1 MASLRC
7 SRRKSTSGGNIV
19 ACLVVSRCHGGFC
32 ASTGAG
38 QNCTTRLASHPQ
50 AGSRARQC
58 SDKID
63 PGLDG
68 LRRPRLNNVAF
79 GSTTRNW
86 RLQRCPKAF
95 VVMPK
100 PKDERVNL
108 SNRKMTGRS
117 KSAIL
122 FAALA
127 CMALAAQAQPA
138 QPPRWVKADD
148 LRVRAG
154 PGLEHP
160 VIGVLQRGSEVI
172 LKNRQAFDGYCL
184 VEGEGQYGH
193 VACTYLSAEPVPRL
207 RAGRGEV
214 PADRRWVV
222 GTAVTLRV
230 APARDA
236 SVLTRLAINR
246 NVQLLRA
253 DVGAGYCEVQP
264 LQRSGGADGPSGY
277 TACQYLAM
285 EPVPVAQVAGV
296 DPDPVRA
303 FWRLPGWPPLEAYAT
318 ALAAKLPDAT
328 AGPWPRDDTLER
340 MKAHLAL
347 GLRGAPPP
355 ALSNWTEL
363 KKLAAAHDPSLLSKS
378 GREQVRS
385 GTDRDLQAREQRAAM
400 AAHRLQTALGI
411 SGPLHDA
418 ISSDGG
424 AERLVRLV
432 RALELPSVRAS
443 FFANESELGPPG
455 EGAMALSGR
464 FGGIYR
470 TLIEPRGG
478 RRADLS
484 LVGLYDMFSRTQVL
498 TRPVQLVRLFRDGR
512 LRAEETAARST
523 ELLWRTADPPMCE
536 GWIAGFSFGDAEGPI
551 WRYFNESEGD
561 DKAAGRA
568 QRASRQRHPAGS
580 LFAYHAPSPP
590 PRLQAG
596 RTEEVVKLDRTATGF
611 IGVTQLS
618 YDLDG
623 DGVPDLLVLE
633 HLGDGPGHLDAPAKT
648 DDPWHRVLL
657 ANVGG
662 EWKILGTDSFAYGCG
677 C

>member
-1 MASLRC
+1 M
-7 SRRKSTSGGNIV
+7 
-19 ACLVVSRCHGGFC
+19 
-32 ASTGAG
+32 
-38 QNCTTRLASHPQ
+38 
-50 AGSRARQC
+50 
-58 SDKID
+58 
-63 PGLDG
+63 
-68 LRRPRLNNVAF
+68 
-79 GSTTRNW
+79 
-86 RLQRCPKAF
+86 
-95 VVMPK
+95 
-100 PKDERVNL
+100 
-108 SNRKMTGRS
+108 
-117 KSAIL
+117 
-122 FAALA
+122 FAAVA
-127 CMALAAQAQPA
+127 CMALAARAQPE

-172 LKNRQAFDGYCL
+172 LKNLQAFDGFCL

-193 VACTYLSAEPVPRL
+193 VGCTYLSAEPVLRP

-222 GTAVTLRV
+222 GTVVTLRA

-236 SVLTRLAINR
+236 PVLTRLAINR
-246 NVQLLRA
+246 NVRLLREDA
-253 DVGAGYCEVQP
+253 GAGYCEVQP
-264 LQRSGGADGPSGY
+264 VQRSGEADGPSGY

-285 EPVPVAQVAGV
+285 EPVPVAQLAGV

-303 FWRLPGWPPLEAYAT
+303 FWRSPGWQPLEAYAT
-318 ALAAKLPDAT
+318 ALAVKLPDAA
-328 AGPWPRDDTLER
+328 AGPWPRNEMLER

-355 ALSNWTEL
+355 ALASWTEL
-363 KKLAAAHDPSLLSKS
+363 KKLAAAHDPSLLSES
-378 GREQVRS
+378 GRRHARS
-385 GTDRDLQAREQRAAM
+385 GTDRDLQGREQRAAS
-400 AAHRLQTALGI
+400 AAYRLQTTLGL
-411 SGPLHDA
+411 SGSLHDA

-424 AERLVRLV
+424 GERLVRLV

-443 FFANESELGPPG
+443 FFGNESELGPPG

-470 TLIEPRGG
+470 TLIEPRGP
-478 RRADLS
+478 RRSELS
-484 LVGLYDMFSRTQVL
+484 LVGFYDMFSLTQVL

-512 LRAEETAARST
+512 LRAEATAARST
-523 ELLWRTADPPMCE
+523 ELLWRAADPPMCE

-568 QRASRQRHPAGS
+568 QRASRQHNPAGS
-580 LFAYHAPSPP
+580 LFFYHALSAP

-596 RTEEVVKLDRTATGF
+596 RTEQVVKLDRATTGF
-611 IGVTQLS
+611 IGMTQLS

-623 DGVPDLLVLE
+623 DSVPDLLVLE
-633 HLGDGPGHLDAPAKT
+633 SLGNGPGHLDAAATT
-648 DDPWHRVLL
+648 DDSWHRVLL

-662 EWKILGTDSFAYGCG
+662 AWKILGADSFAYGCG